1 MTLSPSARKWVRG
14 VVDYGGLASF
24 LVAFAYLRATGT
36 AQSEA
41 LMEATWAL
49 VAGSAVALLIG
60 FIVEGPPAPP
70 NPRGAAG
77 ALVAGSAVAL
87 LIGFIVERRIAPC
100 PLIGGAAALF
110 FGTLTL
116 VFHDPRLLKIKPT
129 VMNSAFGVILL
140 AGLVL
145 KKNPLKL
152 LMGESLQM
160 PDEGW
165 RKLTLHYGLFFLALA
180 ALNEA
185 VWRTQ
190 PDDIWVVFRFPGIL
204 ILTVLFSFAQVPL
217 MMKYAKTDEP
227 PPPHVE

>member
-1 MTLSPSARKWVRG
+1 MTLSPQARKWVRG
-14 VVDYGGLASF
+14 LVDFGGLGAF
-24 LVAFAYLRATGT
+24 LVAFFYMRSQGV
-36 AQSEA
+36 AQQEA
-41 LMEATWAL
+41 LMQATWAL
-49 VAGSAVALLIG
+49 VGGSAIALLIG
-60 FIVEGPPAPP
+60 FV
-70 NPRGAAG
+70 
-77 ALVAGSAVAL
+77 
-87 LIGFIVERRIAPC
+87 VERRIAPF

-129 VMNSAFGVILL
+129 VMNTAFGIILL
-140 AGLVL
+140 GGMAL

-152 LMGESLQM
+152 LLGESIQM
-160 PDEGW
+160 PEEGW

-204 ILTVLFSFAQVPL
+204 ILTVIFSFAQVPL